1 MSRIN
6 VTNNEVLVTVI
17 VSGNISN
24 ISDRIVTG
32 MEYGEVNSMRQTTLL
47 NVIFLKEN
55 IRIIISF
62 RQLIMSYLNFTL

>member
-24 ISDRIVTG
+24 ISDRIITG
-32 MEYGEVNSMRQTTLL
+32 LEYGEINSMRQTTLL

-62 RQLIMSYLNFTL
+62 RQLIMSYLNVTL